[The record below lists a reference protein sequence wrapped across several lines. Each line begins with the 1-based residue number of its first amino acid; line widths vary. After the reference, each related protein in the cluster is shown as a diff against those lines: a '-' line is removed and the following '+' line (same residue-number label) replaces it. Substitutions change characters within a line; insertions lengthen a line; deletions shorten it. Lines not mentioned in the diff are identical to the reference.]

1 MEHKLEFEKSLTDL
15 ENKIKELRD
24 SAKPTEYS
32 DALRNEINAL
42 EREYI
47 NSLKEIYKNLSPW
60 DRVQLSRHPDRPHT
74 LDFVQTMVRDF
85 HELFGD
91 QRYADDKAML
101 AGFGFIG
108 EQRIC
113 LIGIEKGRKTKDKI
127 FRNFGMVRPEGYRK
141 ALRVMR
147 LAEQF
152 KIPIVILIDT
162 PGAYP
167 GVGAEERGQSQAIA
181 ENLLEMFNI
190 KVPIIS
196 IVIGEGGSGGALA
209 LGIADAVMMMEFAVY
224 SVISPESCASILWS
238 DPRKAEMAAN
248 SLKLDPQ
255 NTLKLGIIDEII
267 SEPTGG
273 AHREPK
279 VAIEMVEKRVVEML
293 NSLSRVTIPELLD
306 KRFKKFRQ
314 MGNQTLENI

>member
-15 ENKIKELRD
+15 ENKIKELKG
-24 SAKPTEYS
+24 SAKPGELS
-32 DALRNEINAL
+32 DALKNEIGAL
-42 EREYI
+42 EKEYST
-47 NSLKEIYKNLSPW
+47 SLQDIYKNLNPW
-60 DRVQLSRHPDRPHT
+60 DRVQLARHPDRPHT
-74 LDFVQTMVRDF
+74 LDFIQNMVRDF
-85 HELFGD
+85 HEVFGD
-91 QRYADDKAML
+91 QRYADDKAMI
-101 AGFGFIG
+101 AGFGYINDLKV
-108 EQRIC
+108 C
-113 LIGIEKGRKTKDKI
+113 LVGIEKGRKTKDKI
-127 FRNFGMVRPEGYRK
+127 YRNFGMVRPEGYRK

-181 ENLLEMFNI
+181 ENLAEMFTL
-190 KVPIIS
+190 KVPIVAT
-196 IVIGEGGSGGALA
+196 VIGEGGSGGALA
-209 LGIADAVMMMEFAVY
+209 LGIADSVMMMEYAVY

-255 NTLKLGIIDEII
+255 NTLKLGIIDSII
-267 SEPTGG
+267 SEPVGG
-273 AHREPK
+273 AHREQK
-279 VAIEMVEKRVVEML
+279 QAIEMVQVRVVEML
-293 NSLSRVTIPELLD
+293 NGLSRVTIPELLE

-314 MGNQTLENI
+314 MGNRTLENI

>member
-1 MEHKLEFEKSLTDL
+1 MEHKLEFEKSLVDL
-15 ENKIKELRD
+15 ENKIKELK
-24 SAKPTEYS
+24 SSVKPSEITE
-32 DALRNEINAL
+32 ALKNEIAVL
-42 EREYI
+42 ENEHTQA
-47 NSLKEIYKNLSPW
+47 IYKNLTPW
-60 DRVQLSRHPDRPHT
+60 DRVQLARHPDRPHT
-74 LDFVQTMVRDF
+74 SDFIQTMVRDF

-91 QRYADDKAML
+91 QRYADDKAMV
-101 AGFGFIG
+101 AGFGYIK
-108 EQRIC
+108 ETKIC

-127 FRNFGMVRPEGYRK
+127 YRNFGMVRPEGYRK

-181 ENLLEMFNI
+181 ENLVEMFKL
-190 KVPIIS
+190 KVPIVS

-209 LGIADAVMMMEFAVY
+209 LGIADSVMMMEYAVY

-255 NTLKLGIIDEII
+255 NTLKLGIIDSII

-273 AHREPK
+273 AHREQK
-279 VAIEMVEKRVVEML
+279 AAMEMVEERVLKML
-293 NSLSRVTIPELLD
+293 NDLSRVTIPELLD
-306 KRFKKFRQ
+306 KRFKKFRE
-314 MGNQTLENI
+314 MGNKTLENL